1 MKDIITRTALHSM
14 QMHAGICL
22 KQGSAKLRRLVCV
35 HNLPKLTSLH
45 HGFQSSS
52 AMQQEC
58 WPKIPSFATDRV
70 NRVRRRTS
78 GDDQHRENVA
88 DIEVHLVPSSFAV
101 SARLVGVA
109 TKLIC
114 SWPLHRSTG
123 SSHPPAGNEVQ
134 EHSPSS
140 TKWQSNAIMYE
151 YAKESKPV
159 SVRVLTG

>member
-1 MKDIITRTALHSM
+1 MNSNNTCSACVQGS
-14 QMHAGICL
+14 CL
-22 KQGSAKLRRLVCV
+22 KQYSAKLRRLVCV
-35 HNLPKLTSLH
+35 LNLPKLASLH

-58 WPKIPSFATDRV
+58 SPKIAADRI

-78 GDDQHRENVA
+78 GDDQYRENVA
-88 DIEVHLVPSSFAV
+88 DFEVRLLPSSIVV

-114 SWPLHRSTG
+114 SWPLHRSTE

>member
-1 MKDIITRTALHSM
+1 M
-14 QMHAGICL
+14 
-22 KQGSAKLRRLVCV
+22 RRLVCV
-35 HNLPKLTSLH
+35 LNLPKLTSLH

-52 AMQQEC
+52 AMQQEWC
-58 WPKIPSFATDRV
+58 PKIPSFATDRV

-88 DIEVHLVPSSFAV
+88 DIEVHLLVHHLAPSSFV
-101 SARLVGVA
+101 STRLVGVA

-159 SVRVLTG
+159 SVRVLTGQKSCQLEAQILSFP